1 MKLLLFDIDGTLV
14 DCGGAGSRS
23 LESTFAEM
31 FGVQNAFEGI
41 SMAGKTDPQI
51 IRESLTRHGITHDG
65 LIPKLLN
72 IYISNLKTE
81 IIKTDKSIM
90 PGAREALD
98 AVSSLPNRF
107 LSGILTG
114 NIEAGA
120 RIKLGAFGLE
130 GYFRAGAFGSDDE
143 DRNMLLPHAVKRF
156 ESIAGSCI
164 SFRNCIVI
172 GDTPRDVECAKLHG
186 AACIGVATGPYS
198 FKELEKAGADFV
210 FNTLEKTCA
219 LLDAIKS
226 L

>member
-51 IRESLTRHGITHDG
+51 IRESLTKHGIAHNG
-65 LIPKLLN
+65 LIPKLLD
-72 IYISNLKTE
+72 IYISNLESE
-81 IIKTDKSIM
+81 IVKSDKSIM
-90 PGAREALD
+90 PGVREALD
-98 AVSSLPNRF
+98 AVTSSSDKL
-107 LSGILTG
+107 LTGILTG

-120 RIKLGAFGLE
+120 RIKLSAFGLDR
-130 GYFRAGAFGSDDE
+130 YFKSGAFGSDDE

-156 ESIAGSCI
+156 ESIAGRCI
-164 SFRNCIVI
+164 SYNNCIVI

-186 AACIGVATGPYS
+186 ARCIAVATGPYS
-198 FKELEKAGADFV
+198 YEELEKAGADLV
-210 FNTLEKTCA
+210 FSTLEKTCA
-219 LLDAIKS
+219 LLDAVKS